1 MKNYLTKVEQIF
13 DSKKSGSASK
23 MTIYEYMNWQNKLT
37 KQKPSSFKVL
47 YIGKGKYLAACVVK
61 GREKREFGD
70 QGVSFS
76 INTEL
81 ICDAGTYWFNTE
93 SEKEAYYL
101 FLDSFGS
108 VDFSYSVK

>member
-1 MKNYLTKVEQIF
+1 MWGLVQLL
-13 DSKKSGSASK
+13 D
-23 MTIYEYMNWQNKLT
+23 WQNKLT
-37 KQKPSSFKVL
+37 NQKPSSFKVL

-93 SEKEAYYL
+93 SEKCKDATKFIFFYRNIQK
-101 FLDSFGS
+101 F
-108 VDFSYSVK
+108 